1 MKNKN
6 SDSDDFDFDDD
17 EEEESDSVTNNS
29 SKKTSIAPSFA
40 IGSGSTKAPK
50 GDLDVDDLI
59 TKLLSTKARNIG
71 ALDDLK
77 EETII
82 QLIDKA
88 RDLFT

>member
-1 MKNKN
+1 MRKQKE

-17 EEEESDSVTNNS
+17 EDQSDSGS
-29 SKKTSIAPSFA
+29 SKKKSVAPSYG
-40 IGSGSTKAPK
+40 IGSKSKSGGT
-50 GDLDVDDLI
+50 LDVDDLI

-77 EETII
+77 EDTII